1 MNCWDELEKL
11 RKMRESLLDRE
22 IEILD
27 EWRRTDHN
35 EEKTKLEEEYQKLPF
50 TEVQNHILRVI
61 NQCFSK
67 NT

>member
-1 MNCWDELEKL
+1 MNCWDELDKL

-27 EWRRTDHN
+27 EWQRTERE
-35 EEKTKLEEEYQKLPF
+35 EEKIKLEEEYQNLPF
-50 TEVQNHILRVI
+50 TEVQEDIIRII
-61 NQCFSK
+61 NQCFNK

>member
-27 EWRRTDHN
+27 EWRRTDHH
-35 EEKTKLEEEYQKLPF
+35 EEKTKLEEEYQSLPF
-50 TEVQNHILRVI
+50 TEVQDHILSII

-67 NT
+67 DT